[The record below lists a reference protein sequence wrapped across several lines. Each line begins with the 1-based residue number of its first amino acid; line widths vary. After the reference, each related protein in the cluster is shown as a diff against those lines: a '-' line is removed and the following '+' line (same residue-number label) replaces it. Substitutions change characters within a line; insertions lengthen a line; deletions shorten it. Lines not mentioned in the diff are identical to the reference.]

1 MNTTKSK
8 NSKKTRVASLLLA
21 LVLTFSLF
29 TPLFQVKAD
38 AAVPSSYD
46 NIYAGASVTV
56 EMWDDGHRYFKFVP
70 TVSGQYTFYSSSNGS
85 YDPAMYLRNSSGS
98 SLKFDDNSGGNNN
111 FKITYNCTAG
121 TVYYI
126 ETWCQYT
133 WIGAFKLNISPA
145 PGTPPQTNTNYE
157 TTPGRNSYALFNSG
171 ATSSSGHYY
180 SSSQNPNDKSY
191 NNNGYDIYASA
202 GDANTTVNLG
212 LSFTV
217 MQEVTERATITINAY
232 DVDEGSGERD
242 VIFLVDENTGARTR
256 LDYLRGM
263 DEQWNTTTLFV
274 DASKFIEGHTYHL
287 ELTGEVY
294 GWVVYVR
301 TVSILLTTSGTPS
314 TNPTGTYIT
323 DHSFKATIDSSGTVT
338 PILYLKTNESVTYS
352 LEYAAFI
359 NNDQK
364 GSALNRSISTSSEGS
379 AVSDVF
385 YLESGSP
392 AGVYQIDVMVKDS
405 KGNVVASYSTTAGYS
420 SLAVSYHSNGGSS
433 NVPIDSI
440 SYRSGDTVNVRF
452 DYVPSREGYTFLG
465 WSTDKNATAAEF
477 TEGGISSFV
486 MGSADVSLYAVWQE
500 GIVID
505 KTVSIWNGKV
515 ATEFGGGD
523 GTSVSPYLINNAS
536 QLAYFFER
544 IANGETFSG
553 KYFKLTKNIDLNR
566 IEWASSGTFSGIFD
580 GGNHYIANL
589 NLCSAESTYVGLFSV
604 LSGATIKNLA
614 VSDYVII
621 AYGSKGYTCGAI
633 AGSVSGSVIKSC
645 SANGYFI
652 VSKAESSTVTIG
664 GIVGAAT
671 GASLYDCACTLDISG
686 SHASTFV
693 AGGLIGRVSGNTG
706 ATTTVNRCFSTYKS
720 TILADRFDDISG
732 TAGIIG
738 LVIFGKVNISN
749 CVTVL
754 NSNVINA
761 VARRYPNSTGLDNTV
776 TASKNYFVA
785 NATATSGYG
794 TEILTGVITPELLS
808 GALGWNMNGLWSYDS
823 STGLP
828 SLGSFAKPEP
838 HVHDIDWDYDA
849 EPTCTLGGKR
859 HGVCKT
865 CAELV
870 VEILSPLGHEYEI
883 TDSAPATC
891 TEDGHSTMTCA
902 VCGSSKHQIIFAKGH
917 DFDEGGACLNCGFKI
932 EVHNHDFTKAT
943 TAPTCTAVG
952 YTTYSCSCGY
962 SYRDDYVDQLGHKWD
977 EGKVTT
983 EATCTSNGIITY
995 TCSECQA
1002 TYDSVILASHSF
1014 TETVTLEETC
1024 TTDGTLLRHCEA
1036 CGHEETAVIPAA
1048 HKYSEGIG
1056 TTPPTCTTP
1065 GTEVRICTVCNES
1078 NVFEIPKLGHNFYN
1092 GSCTVCEATIPDI
1105 VVPNESHPQYGMFF
1119 EIDDVISGYGPDLVN
1134 EYGVLLDFNKDANI
1148 KKVAV
1153 YLVQEGNMW
1162 RRCIACIGD
1171 NITYATY
1178 VPYLSYSEEIKYTG
1192 LNSPWINT
1200 FSLSPNKDGIWC
1212 YSNYTT
1218 IGVNLADAQGNL
1230 LLSLFDI
1237 GQAGAKTRVFD
1248 DLDEMVKWLTEDSE
1262 CINHTNSS
1270 WSVDVYPTCTEEGIQ
1285 HMDCAVCGLTFKQEK
1300 IPAHGHSASAWI
1312 VDLAPTCT
1320 EEGFRYQECIYCGIT
1335 IKQEAISPKGH
1346 KPEDSW
1352 YVLYEPTEN
1361 AGGKMALNCQ
1371 VCNDIMQTKPIA
1383 PLLTISAAS
1392 ATAAPGSRV
1401 EIPITLKNNPGILG
1415 AVITVSFDPALKL
1428 VDIRSGSALGSL
1440 SFTPPNEAPGFCS
1453 FVWDG
1458 AFTADT
1464 NSGILLTLTFELPSD
1479 AASAQ
1484 SYEICVLASDDN
1496 ILDSSLKGISA
1507 DTVNGTITVAGE
1519 EEISRDLNADG
1530 AINVADVISLHR
1542 FIKGGFEVTMSN
1554 EQADINGDGE
1564 VNEEDVAALRQ
1575 LIAAG

>member
-1 MNTTKSK
+1 MNNTKMKSR
-8 NSKKTRVASLLLA
+8 KKTRAASLFLA

-29 TPLFQVKAD
+29 TPLFQVKAG
-38 AAVPSSYD
+38 AEVPSLYTD
-46 NIYAGASVTV
+46 LYAGTSVDV
-56 EMWDDGHRYFKFVP
+56 EMWDSGHRYFKFVP
-70 TVSGQYTFYSSSNGS
+70 TVSGQYTFTSSSNGS
-85 YDPAMYLRNSSGS
+85 YDPAMYLLSSSGT
-98 SLKFDDNSGGNNN
+98 SLEFDDNSGGSNN

-121 TVYYI
+121 AVYYI
-126 ETWCQYT
+126 ETWCQNS
-133 WIGAFKLNISPA
+133 WVASFKLNVSAA
-145 PGTPPQTNTNYE
+145 PGTPPQTNTNHE

-171 ATSSSGHYY
+171 ATSSSGRYY
-180 SSSQNPNDKSY
+180 NSSQNPNDKSY
-191 NNNGYDIYASA
+191 TNNGYDIYASA
-202 GDANTTVNLG
+202 GSSSITTVNLG

-232 DVDEGSGERD
+232 DVDEGDGERD

-263 DEQWNTTTLFV
+263 NQQWNTTTFFV
-274 DASKFIEGHTYHL
+274 DAASFIEGHTYHL
-287 ELTGEVY
+287 ELTGEVS

-314 TNPTGTYIT
+314 TNPTSTYIT
-323 DHSFKATIDSSGTVT
+323 DHSFKATIDTSGTVT
-338 PILYLKTNESVTYS
+338 PILYLKTNESVTYN

-364 GSALNRSISTSSEGS
+364 GSALNRSISVSTDGS
-379 AVSDVF
+379 TVSDVF
-385 YLESGSP
+385 YLEAGSP

-433 NVPIDSI
+433 NVPIDST

-477 TEGGISSFV
+477 TEGGTNSFV
-486 MGSADVSLYAVWQE
+486 MGSTDISLYAVWQE
-500 GIVID
+500 GIVVD

-515 ATEFGGGD
+515 ATEFGGGN

-553 KYFKLTKNIDLNR
+553 KYFKLTKNIDLNH
-566 IEWASSGTFSGIFD
+566 IEWSSSGTFSGIFD

-589 NLCSAESTYVGLFSV
+589 NICNVQKSYTGLFCV
-604 LSGATIKNLA
+604 LADATVKNLA
-614 VSDYVII
+614 VSDYFIVV
-621 AYGSKGYTCGAI
+621 YSNTNYTCGAI
-633 AGSVSGSVIKSC
+633 AGKAQNSVIRAC
-645 SANGYFI
+645 SSDGAFTFSGNATATP
-652 VSKAESSTVTIG
+652 SIG
-664 GIVGAAT
+664 GIVGVST
-671 GASLYDCACTLDISG
+671 GASIYDCFSELYISG
-686 SHASTFV
+686 YKKGSFN
-693 AGGLIGRVSGNTG
+693 AGGIIGRVAGSSSAN
-706 ATTTVNRCFSTYKS
+706 TTVNRCFASYTSTAQTS
-720 TILADRFDDISG
+720 ISSSYNEV
-732 TAGIIG
+732 AGIIG
-738 LVIFGKVNISN
+738 YVITGHVYINN
-749 CVTVL
+749 CVTVI
-754 NSNVINA
+754 NSYAQDAFAYNDPSSAHFSITVQNGFY
-761 VARRYPNSTGLDNTV
+761 VENYPISSTH
-776 TASKNYFVA
+776 
-785 NATATSGYG
+785 G

-808 GALGWNMNGLWSYDS
+808 GTLRWNMNGLWSYDP

-838 HVHDIDWDYDA
+838 HFHDIDWTYDA

-865 CAELV
+865 CEELI
-870 VEILSPLGHEYEI
+870 VEILSPLGHDYEI

-891 TEDGHSTMTCA
+891 TEDGHTTMTCG

-917 DFDEGGACLNCGFKI
+917 DFDENGACVSCGFEI
-932 EVHNHDFTKAT
+932 EVHNHDFAAT
-943 TAPTCTAVG
+943 VTDPTCMNVG

-977 EGKVTT
+977 EGTVTT

-1036 CGHEETAVIPAA
+1036 CGYEETAVIPAA
-1048 HKYSEGIG
+1048 HKYSEGIV

-1078 NVFEIPKLGHNFYN
+1078 NSFEIPKLGHNFYN

-1105 VVPNESHPQYGMFF
+1105 VVPNESHPEYGMFF

-1248 DLDEMVKWLTEDSE
+1248 DLEEMVSWLTEDSD

-1270 WSVDVYPTCTEEGIQ
+1270 WVVDVYPTCTEEGLQ
-1285 HMDCAVCGLTFKQEK
+1285 HMNCGICGLPFKEEI
-1300 IPAHGHSASAWI
+1300 IPAKGHSESGWI
-1312 VDLAPTCT
+1312 VDLSPTCT
-1320 EEGFRYQECIYCGIT
+1320 DEGYQHKECTSCGIT
-1335 IKQEAISPKGH
+1335 RRQEAIPPKGH

-1361 AGGKMALNCQ
+1361 AGGKMALSCQ

-1383 PLLTISAAS
+1383 PLLTVSAAS

-1479 AASAQ
+1479 AAIGA
-1484 SYEICVLASDDN
+1484 SYEICVLASDEN

-1530 AINVADVISLHR
+1530 AINVADVITLHR
-1542 FIKGGFEVTMSN
+1542 FIKGGFEVTLSN